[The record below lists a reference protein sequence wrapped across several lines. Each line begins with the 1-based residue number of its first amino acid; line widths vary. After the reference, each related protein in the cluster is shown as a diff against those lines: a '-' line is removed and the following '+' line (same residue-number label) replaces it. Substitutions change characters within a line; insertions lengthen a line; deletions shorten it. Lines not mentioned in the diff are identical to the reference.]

1 VTIRRWEDVP
11 RCLVPKLGSPGRLA
25 RIANVDT
32 LGDDLVLLSLNPRSG
47 RVSTVRKIGYG
58 LMGSELVRLAAARA
72 RLDSVAVSTA
82 PLDLSQAAFGGSF
95 AASCAAAASCCC
107 APACGP
113 LGCVTD
119 PGALVNPVSAAPTQ
133 TPAACQTVPGRPNPA
148 ESALTAWN
156 TAHHAIVP

>member
-58 LMGSELVRLAAARA
+58 LMGSELVRLAAAGSIRKESRA
-72 RLDSVAVSTA
+72 DPVAHN
-82 PLDLSQAAFGGSF
+82 Q
-95 AASCAAAASCCC
+95 
-107 APACGP
+107 APARGRR
-113 LGCVTD
+113 
-119 PGALVNPVSAAPTQ
+119 PGQAGLRCRVHRAARSE
-133 TPAACQTVPGRPNPA
+133 PGRLRRQLRRVLRRGGKLLLRASLRAAGVRN
-148 ESALTAWN
+148 
-156 TAHHAIVP
+156 